1 MSLEQVLQLDKIASS
16 VKKIDLFVSQKTKFS
31 NDYMKAITY
40 KGIILHEL
48 GKTNEALKLLYEYVP
63 DINKM
68 DNEGVIALCSAI
80 IDITIAVEAYDQ
92 AAKYIKIKQGYLPVS
107 RTSEYI
113 KDATRLYLARKDYE
127 NAKHALNQYLD
138 DDISKEEEIYA
149 LEKLASIY
157 FNERDYDKFLSIIPK
172 LLAYYASV
180 LDLTN
185 QEEIA
190 KNKIEIAFVKN
201 NYIKVIQEGENFFN
215 EFDASVDKKLIIASY
230 MIRSYISVDNYKK
243 ASIVESNFEEYI
255 TDEFPNESLE
265 FAKAALDLYI
275 HTNTA
280 SSVISYRRKIEE
292 LEHILEPTDVVV
304 KKVSKRGRKKEEI
317 VIPELDIIPSDN
329 IITPINE
336 GTNNYANLGI
346 LNPSNVESTVI
357 SQKVIEDI
365 KTVKNITVSENYSKL
380 SLIFDTMNQI
390 EKPVYKNPC
399 NIEIYNHLRIF

>member
-1 MSLEQVLQLDKIASS
+1 
-16 VKKIDLFVSQKTKFS
+16 
-31 NDYMKAITY
+31 
-40 KGIILHEL
+40 
-48 GKTNEALKLLYEYVP
+48 
-63 DINKM
+63 
-68 DNEGVIALCSAI
+68 
-80 IDITIAVEAYDQ
+80 
-92 AAKYIKIKQGYLPVS
+92 
-107 RTSEYI
+107 
-113 KDATRLYLARKDYE
+113 
-127 NAKHALNQYLD
+127 
-138 DDISKEEEIYA
+138 
-149 LEKLASIY
+149 
-157 FNERDYDKFLSIIPK
+157 
-172 LLAYYASV
+172 
-180 LDLTN
+180 
-185 QEEIA
+185 
-190 KNKIEIAFVKN
+190 
-201 NYIKVIQEGENFFN
+201 
-215 EFDASVDKKLIIASY
+215 

-390 EKPVYKNPC
+390 EHNVKFREAFRRC
-399 NIEIYNHLRIF
+399 AIEISKQYNIKEIYILYFNFKYIGLHYKVERVYDKEPKIELLEGTLGYQSFLMGKEVFLDQSDKTYIKNIVNGEIYLDETYGLAMPLFDNNKELGSITFISDNSFLAMDLCYESLKLITKALNTKLLEYLEKERYEIKNNKMIFIQNNMSSGIIENLEGYYHFNEKAQEILGVMETLTENDYLIHLDAKDVARYKEVLKELYALKSKG